1 MVKRVNI
8 YLLCNVVFYS
18 RSCVLSAPL
27 AIEKYLRGK
36 GCREDAAPTIVSE
49 NTII

>member
-18 RSCVLSAPL
+18 RSCVLAAPL

-36 GCREDAAPTIVSE
+36 RVQRGRSTYYSF
-49 NTII
+49 